1 METLSEAKIRAKY
14 PGNLA
19 QHLLE
24 LNGKLNTIAG
34 KENNKFSIPV
44 EHRFYITK
52 NKNNADQIVR
62 IAKEGEIPVAVIK
75 SVSSPNETHKFTTT
89 QGIFYIDSALRKR
102 GVSLWYG
109 GKEDVRFNSFH
120 FNNFTKHY
128 GIKSREDLCYT
139 DTHDKQKR
147 YYYSQK
153 GLDFIV
159 EELCKDPRNILTK
172 LKTKKEP
179 GAKEF

>member
-1 METLSEAKIRAKY
+1 MNSQLRRA
-14 PGNLA
+14 
-19 QHLLE
+19 
-24 LNGKLNTIAG
+24 
-34 KENNKFSIPV
+34 S
-44 EHRFYITK
+44 FYIE
-52 NKNNADQIVR
+52 R
-62 IAKEGEIPVAVIK
+62 
-75 SVSSPNETHKFTTT
+75 
-89 QGIFYIDSALRKR
+89 ALRKR
-102 GVSLWYG
+102 GVNLWYG
-109 GKEDVRFNSFH
+109 GKGDVRFTSFH

-179 GAKEF
+179 RAKEF

>member
-1 METLSEAKIRAKY
+1 MRLINSQ
-14 PGNLA
+14 L
-19 QHLLE
+19 
-24 LNGKLNTIAG
+24 
-34 KENNKFSIPV
+34 
-44 EHRFYITK
+44 
-52 NKNNADQIVR
+52 
-62 IAKEGEIPVAVIK
+62 
-75 SVSSPNETHKFTTT
+75 T

-159 EELCKDPRNILTK
+159 EEFARIPEISSQSS
-172 LKTKKEP
+172 KTKKEP